1 MPIKWLDPDTGEY
14 VHGIF
19 GWDADNNSD
28 MVLALDDGRVFRFKN
43 AYPIDIEPDYKSSS
57 P

>member
-28 MVLALDDGRVFRFKN
+28 MVLALNDGRVFRFKN